1 MNSETGTR
9 GGTMI
14 RALPIPSRHVTG
26 PLGDKRRGRRLF
38 FGFLL
43 RLARNDGGIRS
54 LLRAGRAF
62 PWRHGFKGTLAAD
75 LAALRALL
83 AEVLQ
88 NFGRKPFLRHA
99 IILTRFWYAN
109 GYSLLLPKGGLG
121 IIVDMKAIGYV
132 RVSTEKQADFGVSLE
147 AQAEKV
153 RAMAVVQGAEL
164 VDVIVDAGE
173 SAKSLNRPGMARL
186 MSLVDAGA
194 VDTVIIAKLDRLTR
208 SVKDLAEL
216 LERFTRRGV
225 SLVSVAESLDTGTA
239 AGRLVLNIM
248 TAVSQ
253 WEREAIG
260 ERTRDAMHHKRANGE
275 RVGTVPFG
283 YGMAADG
290 LHLEADPAEQDIL
303 SRIREL
309 KAAGYTTR
317 RIADE
322 LNRQGFTTR
331 RGTAWR
337 FQYVAEALRAA

>member
-1 MNSETGTR
+1 
-9 GGTMI
+9 
-14 RALPIPSRHVTG
+14 
-26 PLGDKRRGRRLF
+26 
-38 FGFLL
+38 
-43 RLARNDGGIRS
+43 
-54 LLRAGRAF
+54 
-62 PWRHGFKGTLAAD
+62 
-75 LAALRALL
+75 
-83 AEVLQ
+83 
-88 NFGRKPFLRHA
+88 
-99 IILTRFWYAN
+99 
-109 GYSLLLPKGGLG
+109 
-121 IIVDMKAIGYV
+121 MKAIGYV
-132 RVSTEKQADFGVSLE
+132 RVSTDKQADFGVSLE
-147 AQAEKV
+147 VQMEKV

-186 MSLVDAGA
+186 LSLVDAGA
-194 VDTVIIAKLDRLTR
+194 VDAVIIAKLDRLTR

-275 RVGTVPFG
+275 RVGTLPFG
-283 YGMAADG
+283 YHAAADS
-290 LHLEADPAEQDIL
+290 LHLEADPAEQGIL

-309 KAAGYTTR
+309 KAAGHTTR
-317 RIADE
+317 QIAAE
-322 LNRQGFTTR
+322 LNREGSTTR

-337 FQYVAEALRAA
+337 FQYVAEVLKAA

>member
-1 MNSETGTR
+1 
-9 GGTMI
+9 
-14 RALPIPSRHVTG
+14 
-26 PLGDKRRGRRLF
+26 
-38 FGFLL
+38 
-43 RLARNDGGIRS
+43 
-54 LLRAGRAF
+54 
-62 PWRHGFKGTLAAD
+62 
-75 LAALRALL
+75 
-83 AEVLQ
+83 
-88 NFGRKPFLRHA
+88 
-99 IILTRFWYAN
+99 
-109 GYSLLLPKGGLG
+109 
-121 IIVDMKAIGYV
+121 MKAIGYV

-147 AQAEKV
+147 AQSEKV

-164 VDVIVDAGE
+164 VELIIDAGE

-186 MSLVDAGA
+186 LSLVDAGA
-194 VDTVIIAKLDRLTR
+194 VDAVIIAKLDRLTR

-216 LERFTRRGV
+216 LERFNRRGV

-260 ERTRDAMHHKRANGE
+260 ERTRDAMNHKRANGE

-283 YGMAADG
+283 FRTAADG
-290 LHLEADPAEQDIL
+290 LHLEADPAEQGIL
-303 SRIREL
+303 SCIRDL
-309 KAAGYTTR
+309 KAVGHTTR
-317 RIADE
+317 QIADE